1 MIDLEQVKRSRERSD
16 KKDLEIVLH
25 YKKIKVNF
33 DKIVESGL
41 DKEINERTK
50 YINICKELN
59 KSKIPTHDGKK
70 WTTSYVKKII
80 ETLVLYKMLR

>member
-1 MIDLEQVKRSRERSD
+1 MIDFEQVKRSREKSD

-25 YKKIKVNF
+25 YKKIKVDF

-50 YINICKELN
+50 YINICKDLN
-59 KSKIPTHDGKK
+59 KSKIRTHNGQK
-70 WTTSYVKKII
+70 WTTRYVKYII
-80 ETLVLYKMLR
+80 ETLVLYKILR

>member
-1 MIDLEQVKRSRERSD
+1 MIDFEQVKRSREKSD

-25 YKKIKVNF
+25 YKKIKVDF

-50 YINICKELN
+50 YINICKDLN
-59 KSKIPTHDGKK
+59 KSKIPTHNGQK
-70 WTTSYVKKII
+70 WTTRYVKYII
-80 ETLVLYKMLR
+80 ETLVLYKILR

>member
-50 YINICKELN
+50 YINICKEL
-59 KSKIPTHDGKK
+59 I
-70 WTTSYVKKII
+70 
-80 ETLVLYKMLR
+80 